1 MPWYKLSSSTRTRNQ
16 KPPQPNDVKIAAD
29 GAVWT
34 EAALLHDAVEKV
46 SLLFTEWQ
54 AALAHA
60 VSVHHHPTSQG
71 NVDPLQLYAK
81 TWQFASCRSQTT
93 CPRKSRRRSN
103 PTTCHSP
110 TGWERSDLAIYL
122 RPHHLPRP
130 STLLFTLGID

>member
-1 MPWYKLSSSTRTRNQ
+1 M
-16 KPPQPNDVKIAAD
+16 
-29 GAVWT
+29 WT

-81 TWQFASCRSQTT
+81 TGSLPTVAQKRHAREESEEVEPDNVPLSDGLGEVGSC
-93 CPRKSRRRSN
+93 N
-103 PTTCHSP
+103 
-110 TGWERSDLAIYL
+110 L
-122 RPHHLPRP
+122 P
-130 STLLFTLGID
+130 STAPPSSSEHTAVHSRWT